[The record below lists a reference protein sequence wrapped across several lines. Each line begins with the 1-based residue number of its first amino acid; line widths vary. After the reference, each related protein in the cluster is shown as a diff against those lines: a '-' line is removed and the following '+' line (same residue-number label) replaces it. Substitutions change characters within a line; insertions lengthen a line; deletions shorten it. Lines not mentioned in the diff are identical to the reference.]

1 MRVRW
6 TRGALRDLESAFE
19 RIARDRP
26 GAASRVAT
34 KIHDAVARLAE
45 HPKMGR
51 PGRIP
56 GTRELIVPGL
66 PYIVPYR
73 IRDEIVEIL
82 SVFHAARKWPESF

>member
-6 TRGALRDLESAFE
+6 TRGALRDLASAFE
-19 RIARDRP
+19 YIARDRP
-26 GAASRVAT
+26 EAARRVAT
-34 KIHDAVARLAE
+34 TIHDAVARLGDNPAL
-45 HPKMGR
+45 GR
-51 PGRIP
+51 RGRIP

-73 IRDEIVEIL
+73 VSGEVVEIL

>member
-1 MRVRW
+1 M
-6 TRGALRDLESAFE
+6 
-19 RIARDRP
+19 
-26 GAASRVAT
+26 AASRVAT
-34 KIHDAVARLAE
+34 KIHDAVAHLVD
-45 HPKMGR
+45 HPAMGR

-73 IRDEIVEIL
+73 IRGEVVEIL